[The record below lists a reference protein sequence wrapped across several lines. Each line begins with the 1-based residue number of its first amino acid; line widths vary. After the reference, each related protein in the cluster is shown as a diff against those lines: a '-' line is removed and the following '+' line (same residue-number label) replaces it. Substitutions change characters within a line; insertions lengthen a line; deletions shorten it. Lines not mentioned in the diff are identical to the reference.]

1 MLRWPWQLFRR
12 PYAAAPTP
20 ELSPQAKEK
29 LISILGFKPR
39 NICFYAQALTH
50 SSAIY
55 MKGSEHLVHNERLEF
70 LGDSVLDL
78 VMAEYLFEHHPDKM
92 EGEMTRM
99 RSAMVNRGTLNRI
112 SDQLGLSS
120 IIIGKFNFNKLPE
133 DVKGNAL
140 EALLGAIFLDRGF
153 SKTRKFIRKRLIKA
167 HLFGSVPGAEIFDYK
182 SALLIHCQRE
192 RVSMTF
198 ELVEEHLSPQGNEY
212 TMGVRVD
219 GNLVGRGRASSK
231 KKAQQVAAKMGCQH
245 LGVKANSPV

>member
-1 MLRWPWQLFRR
+1 MGWPWNVFRKR
-12 PYAAAPTP
+12 PLLAPSP
-20 ELSPQAKEK
+20 ELSSNTKEK
-29 LISILGFKPR
+29 LVSILGFKPR
-39 NICFYAQALTH
+39 NFGFYAQALTH

-55 MKGSEHLVHNERLEF
+55 MKGTEHLVHNERLEF

-78 VMAEYLFEHHPDKM
+78 VMAEYLFEHHPNKM

-112 SDQLGLSS
+112 SDQIGLSQL
-120 IIIGKFNFNKLPE
+120 IIGKFNFNRLPE

-167 HLFGSVPGAEIFDYK
+167 HLFGSVPGAEVFDYK

-198 ELVEEHLSPQGNEY
+198 ELVEEHLSPQGNQY

-219 GNLVGRGRASSK
+219 GNLVGKGRASSK

>member
-1 MLRWPWQLFRR
+1 MEWPWYIFRR
-12 PYAAAPTP
+12 RPPAVSTP
-20 ELSPQAKEK
+20 KLSPASKLK

-39 NICFYAQALTH
+39 TYAHYAQALTH

-78 VMAEYLFEHHPDKM
+78 VMAEYLFEHHPNKM

-99 RSAMVNRGTLNRI
+99 RSAMVNRATLNRI
-112 SDQLGLSS
+112 SDQLGLSNLV
-120 IIIGKFNFNKLPE
+120 IGKFNFNRLPE
-133 DVKGNAL
+133 DVKGNTL

-153 SKTRKFIRKRLIKA
+153 SKTRKFIRKRLIKG
-167 HLFGSVPGAEIFDYK
+167 HMFGSVPGSEIFDYK

-192 RVSMTF
+192 RVSMAF
-198 ELVEEHLSPQGNEY
+198 ELLEEHLSSSGNEY

-219 GNLVGRGRASSK
+219 GTLVGKGRASSK
-231 KKAQQVAAKMGCQH
+231 RKAQQVSAKMACHH